1 MPLFPFRRMLDLA
14 LENGFAVGYFQA
26 WNGDSLEATVE
37 AGEELDSPLV
47 IGFGGTPVNQAW
59 FDSWGLESAAV
70 LGIAAVKRTGI
81 PVSLILNETETLEQ
95 CFRGIELGFNV
106 VMVDSSALPYRENLE
121 VNRKLVTKAR
131 LRGVA
136 VEGELGHLPTGETG
150 GTPIGRPGE
159 SGGTPG
165 GHRGAAG
172 SEKSGYPGGSRDGS
186 SLTDPEQ
193 AGEFVRETGVD
204 ALSVSVGNVH
214 VLTRGKA
221 EVDLDL
227 IARIREKT
235 GVPLVIHGGT
245 GFPPGRV
252 KEAIKRGVAKFNVG
266 TVLKKLYYEGLK
278 ASLARTD
285 ASQDMQLLV
294 GSREASDITSEAKRK
309 VKEKVKEL
317 IRLYGSEGK
326 ARLFR

>member
-26 WNGDSLEATVE
+26 WNGDSLEAAVE

-59 FDSWGLESAAV
+59 FDSWGLESAAA
-70 LGIAAVKRTGI
+70 LGVAAVKKTGI
-81 PVSLILNETETLEQ
+81 PVSLILNETETFEQ
-95 CFRGIELGFNV
+95 CLRGIELGFNV

-121 VNRKLVTKAR
+121 VNKKLVAKAR
-131 LRGVA
+131 PRGVA

-150 GTPIGRPGE
+150 GTPVEGSEDAGN
-159 SGGTPG
+159 TPG
-165 GHRGAAG
+165 GQRGA
-172 SEKSGYPGGSRDGS
+172 S

-193 AGEFVRETGVD
+193 AGEFVRETGID

-214 VLTRGKA
+214 VLTKGEAK
-221 EVDLDL
+221 VDLDL
-227 IARIREKT
+227 ISRIREKT

-245 GFPPGRV
+245 GFPPGQV
-252 KEAIKRGVAKFNVG
+252 KEAIRRGVAKFNVG

-278 ASLARTD
+278 ASIARTD
-285 ASQDMQLLV
+285 ESQDMQLLV
-294 GSREASDITSEAKRK
+294 GSREARDITSEAKRK
-309 VKEKVKEL
+309 VKDKIKEL
-317 IRLYGSEGK
+317 IRFYGSEGK
-326 ARLFR
+326 TRLFR

>member
-1 MPLFPFRRMLDLA
+1 MLDLA
-14 LENGFAVGYFQA
+14 LEHGFAVGYFQA
-26 WNGDSLEATVE
+26 WNGDSLEAAVE
-37 AGEELDSPLV
+37 AGEELTSPLV

-59 FDSWGLESAAV
+59 FDAWGLESAAA
-70 LGIAAVKRTGI
+70 LGAAAVRRAGI
-81 PVSLILNETETLEQ
+81 PVSFILNETETFEQ
-95 CFRGIELGFNV
+95 CLRGIELGFNV

-121 VNRKLVTKAR
+121 VNRKLVAKAR
-131 LRGVA
+131 PRGVA

-150 GTPIGRPGE
+150 GIAAAVRSKKTDGAPGV
-159 SGGTPG
+159 P
-165 GHRGAAG
+165 
-172 SEKSGYPGGSRDGS
+172 RDES

-193 AGEFVRETGVD
+193 AGEFVRETGID

-214 VLTRGKA
+214 VLTKGEAR
-221 EVDLDL
+221 VDLD
-227 IARIREKT
+227 RISQIRKKT

-245 GFPPGRV
+245 GFPPGQV

-278 ASLARTD
+278 ASIARTD
-285 ASQDMQLLV
+285 ESQDMQLLV
-294 GSREASDITSEAKRK
+294 GSREAGDITSEAKRR